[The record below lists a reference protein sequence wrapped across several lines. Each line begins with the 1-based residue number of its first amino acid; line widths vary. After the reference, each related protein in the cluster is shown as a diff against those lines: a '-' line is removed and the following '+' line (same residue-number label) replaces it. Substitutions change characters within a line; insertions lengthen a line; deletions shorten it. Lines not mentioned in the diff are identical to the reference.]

1 MSVLRTL
8 FGNKMMKLAIGL
20 YLITALVSLDKCISA
35 LNGSVYYFKEMLM
48 IMPVVFMMTV
58 LIELWVPKAMIS
70 KSLGE
75 KSGAKGVILALIL
88 GSVSAGPIYAAF
100 PITKTLLSKGA
111 GVMNSVIILS
121 AWAVIKVPMLANE
134 ARFLGGEFMLI
145 RWILTVI
152 VIVAIGYLASRLV
165 KPSQMTSQARILV
178 EPHVDE
184 QVCIGCRL
192 CIPHGQGL
200 IEMKGKKAFIHVSQL
215 HDLNKHHL
223 IKALEVCP
231 VSAIQVPME

>member
-1 MSVLRTL
+1 MTL
-8 FGNKMMKLAIGL
+8 FKVLLGNKMMKLAIGL
-20 YLITALVSLDKCISA
+20 YLITAFVSFEKFVSA
-35 LNGSVYYFKEMLM
+35 LGGSVYYFKEMLL

-58 LIELWVPKAMIS
+58 LIEVWVPKAMIS

-75 KSGAKGVILALIL
+75 KSGAKGVLLALVL
-88 GSVSAGPIYAAF
+88 GSISAGPIYAAF
-100 PITKTLLSKGA
+100 PITKALLKKGA
-111 GVMNSVIILS
+111 GVMNVVIILS

-152 VIVAIGYLASRLV
+152 VIVVIGYVASRLV
-165 KPSQMTSQARILV
+165 KPDQMISKKNIII

-184 QVCIGCRL
+184 KVCIGCQL

-200 IEMKGKKAFIHVSQL
+200 IEMKGQKAFIHYSQL
-215 HDLNKHHL
+215 HDHNKHHL
-223 IKALEVCP
+223 IKASEVCP
-231 VSAIQVPME
+231 VSAIQLP